1 MKTKVLFSL
10 GLITLFFTG
19 YLFYCN
25 SYRFYQISDD
35 TGCATILINT
45 NDTIM
50 VGHNLDDYIEVPG
63 AVYINKR
70 GVKKENIGWT
80 DFTCLCAKKDQ
91 NERIQWI
98 SKFGSVT
105 YNTWGKDFIDGGMN
119 EEGLYIGEM
128 TLLGTT
134 WIKSYKP
141 AFHHHFFMQYVL
153 DNFSTTEEV
162 VSMMDQIRI
171 EGHCQWHYFVA
182 DRSGNTAVIEFIN
195 GKMTIYQKERMPY
208 KVLCNR
214 AYEKE
219 MKMIPGSDSAYNR
232 MLASEYVSKD
242 LRFMYAARKLNEYDA
257 AIDSSISAYVF
268 SILKGM
274 NMGNNKWSVVYDLK
288 NLSMYFRTSKGPGIK
303 YINFESFD
311 FSCSTPVKVFDIN
324 SDTSGAVSSNFQ
336 TYSEELNREFI
347 RKNFEQINFGLFG
360 NLFIKGRYQK
370 KISRYTNSFFC
381 TESRKI
387 STNP

>member
-1 MKTKVLFSL
+1 MKKKVLFSL
-10 GLITLFFTG
+10 GTIALLFAVYFI
-19 YLFYCN
+19 YCN
-25 SYRFYQISDD
+25 SYRFYHISED

-63 AVYINKR
+63 AIYINKR

-80 DFTCLCAKKDQ
+80 DFTCLCAKKEK

-98 SKFGSVT
+98 SKYGSVT

-128 TLLGTT
+128 TLMGTT
-134 WIKSYKP
+134 WIKSEKP

-153 DNFSTTEEV
+153 DNFSATEEV

-171 EGHCQWHYFVA
+171 DGHCQWHYFVA
-182 DRSGNTAVIEFIN
+182 DGSGKTAVIEFVN
-195 GKMTIYQKERMPY
+195 GKMTIFQGEQMPY
-208 KVLCNR
+208 KILCNR

-219 MKMIPGSDSAYNR
+219 VKMIPGSDSAYNR
-232 MLASEYVSKD
+232 MLANEYISKD
-242 LRFMYAARKLNEYDA
+242 LRFMFGAKKLNEYNA
-257 AIDSSISAYVF
+257 ATDSSLSTFVF

-274 NMGNNKWSVVYDLK
+274 DMGNNKWSVVYDLI
-288 NLSMYFRTSKGPGIK
+288 NLKMYFRTSKGPGIK
-303 YINFESFD
+303 YFDFESFD
-311 FSCSTPVKVFDIN
+311 LSCHTPVKVFDIN
-324 SDTSGAVSSNFQ
+324 SDTSGNVSRSFIV
-336 TYSEELNREFI
+336 YSEELNHEFI
-347 RKNFEQINFGLFG
+347 RKNFDQINFGFFG

-370 KISRYTNSFFC
+370 KINSYANSFYC
-381 TESRKI
+381 AESQTS